1 LGLGFAVLQSLCA
14 FVLVLL
20 FAVLVPARASAS
32 LQSDL
37 PPAPSLASITVVVQ
51 TFGRPRTD
59 LPATIQIHSSALDSD
74 LSTTS
79 DKPSSVSF
87 PNLPAGQYRIT
98 ITAPSREPAQ
108 LELTLAAGQSTKV
121 SVIVDRIF
129 PLILNLDPNTASA
142 SASTSDLAAPE
153 PVSAITLTDPGSPA
167 APAPSAPPPNAGG
180 PNLAGASPFSDPSHS
195 STPDGSSLSLA
206 PTEPAT
212 PELQP
217 FGSPCSADEI
227 IPRVSANVQEF
238 VESINRITAMEFMN
252 FERRNSK
259 GRLEEAANN
268 KVNYVAIIHPLDNGF
283 LSVDEYRNGS
293 PGMSGF
299 SGHIASTGSV
309 ALVLIFHPVHV
320 NEFAMS
326 CKGLLA
332 WHNVPAY
339 EITFQQRLDRPNTMS
354 EFRAANTSY
363 AILLK
368 GTAFVDPETFQVLHL
383 DTDLMKPIPEVLL
396 DAEHQSI
403 DYGPV
408 AFVTHNDNLWLPQ
421 VADITVHFRHKQFS
435 ERHSYTDYRLFTV
448 DTGQKIGKPG
458 AQYQ

>member
-1 LGLGFAVLQSLCA
+1 MLQSLGA

-20 FAVLVPARASAS
+20 LALLVPARSSAS

-37 PPAPSLASITVVVQ
+37 PPAPSLASITVVVE
-51 TFGRPRTD
+51 TFGRPRAD
-59 LPATIQIHSSALDSD
+59 FAATIQIHSSALDSD
-74 LSTTS
+74 LSVTS
-79 DKPSSVSF
+79 DKPANVSF

-108 LELTLAAGQSTKV
+108 LELTLAAGQATKV

-129 PLILNLDPNTASA
+129 PLTVNLDASTASA
-142 SASTSDLAAPE
+142 SPSAGDLAPSE
-153 PVSAITLTDPGSPA
+153 PVPAVTLTDPRSPA
-167 APAPSAPPPNAGG
+167 SPEPSTPAPNPDG
-180 PNLAGASPFSDPSHS
+180 PNLAGASLFSDPSHS
-195 STPDGSSLSLA
+195 SARGGSSPSSD
-206 PTEPAT
+206 PTAT
-212 PELQP
+212 TELQP
-217 FGSPCSADEI
+217 FASPCAADEI
-227 IPRVSANVQEF
+227 IPRVSANVEEF
-238 VESINRITAMEFMN
+238 VESINRITATEFMN

-268 KVNYVAIIHPLDNGF
+268 KVNYVAVIHPLDNGF

-309 ALVLIFHPVHV
+309 ALVLIFHPMHV

-326 CKGLLA
+326 CKGLLV

-339 EITFQQRLDRPNTMS
+339 EITFEQRLDRPNTMS
-354 EFRAANTSY
+354 EFRAANGTY
-363 AILLK
+363 TILLR
-368 GTAFVDPETFQVLHL
+368 GTAFVDAEAFQVLHL
-383 DTDLMKPIPEVLL
+383 DTDLMKPIPEVFL

-408 AFVTHNDNLWLPQ
+408 AFVTHSDNLWLPQ
-421 VADITVHFRHKQFS
+421 VADITVHFRHKHFS
-435 ERHSYTDYRLFTV
+435 ERHSYTSYRLFTV
-448 DTGQKIGKPG
+448 DTGQKIGKPA
-458 AQYQ
+458 AQKQ

>member
-1 LGLGFAVLQSLCA
+1 VVQSI
-14 FVLVLL
+14 LVL
-20 FAVLVPARASAS
+20 AVFFGVFCPPLSSAS
-32 LQSDL
+32 RQSDL
-37 PPAPSLASITVVVQ
+37 PPSSSLASITVVVQ
-51 TFGRPRTD
+51 TFGRPRAD
-59 LPATIQIHSSALDSD
+59 FPATIQIHSASLDSD
-74 LSTTS
+74 LSATS

-87 PNLPAGQYRIT
+87 PNLPPGQYRI
-98 ITAPSREPAQ
+98 IVTAPSREPAQ

-129 PLILNLDPNTASA
+129 PLTLNLDPSNASA
-142 SASTSDLAAPE
+142 AATSLAPPE
-153 PVSAITLTDPGSPA
+153 PVSAITPSDSRSSATPL
-167 APAPSAPPPNAGG
+167 SAPPPSAGG
-180 PNLAGASPFSDPSHS
+180 PTGAVSPSVDASHS
-195 STPDGSSLSLA
+195 STSDVPLASSTSA
-206 PTEPAT
+206 ETAK

-217 FGSPCSADEI
+217 FVSPCSADEI
-227 IPRVSANVQEF
+227 IPRVSAHVQEF
-238 VESINRITAMEFMN
+238 VESINRITATEFMN
-252 FERRNSK
+252 FERRNNK
-259 GRLEEAANN
+259 GRLEESANN
-268 KVNYVAIIHPLDNGF
+268 KVNYVAVIHPLENGF

-299 SGHIASTGSV
+299 TGHIASTGSV

-339 EITFQQRLDRPNTMS
+339 EITFEQRLDRPNTMS
-354 EFRAANTSY
+354 EFRAANASY

-383 DTDLMKPIPEVLL
+383 DTDLMKPIPEVFL
-396 DAEHQSI
+396 DVEHQSI

-435 ERHSYTDYRLFTV
+435 ERHSYTGYRLFTV
-448 DTGQKIGKPG
+448 ETGQKIGKPNVF
-458 AQYQ
+458 QNQ